1 MIPKNILFICSKLIE
16 LRKIQHL
23 FLIFLVL
30 SFSQCA
36 KKGRPDGGPIDED
49 APIFVTANPPY
60 ETINFDKKE
69 INIYFNEYIK
79 LKDLTKQL
87 IISPPLNPENPP
99 LISPQ
104 GTPSKFINIK
114 ILDTLKENSTYIFD
128 FGNSV
133 QDNNESNTLER
144 FKYIFS
150 TGNYIDSLSLSGN
163 VKNAFISKSVE
174 DIKLLLYRLD
184 SSYTD
189 SAVYNR
195 KPDYV
200 TSSLDSSNYQFTNLR
215 RGNYLLVALDD
226 VRSDYIF
233 NPETDKIGFLND
245 TITLPRD
252 SIINHTISIFKEELP
267 YIFRR
272 GKEIRKGQLIFGY
285 KGKPKNLTVETLS
298 AVPDN
303 FKTIIFPEK
312 GKDTLNLWHSLIEK
326 DSLIF
331 KISDNIISDTVT
343 VKLRKKELDSL
354 KVNEITGGILNL
366 KDTLFFL
373 TNNPVVSI
381 DTSRINFKQS
391 DSINFP
397 YEAFISKK
405 ENKIGF
411 LFEKKYKK
419 SYKINLYPNALTD
432 IFNTTNDTI
441 SSLFR
446 TRGTEDYGEISVTIQ
461 NPKKIP
467 VIIQLTDINDA
478 TIVQETCSENKNIS
492 FDLLIPQK
500 YKIRIIYDSN
510 QNGIWDTGSYLEKK
524 QPEYV
529 EYFPETQE
537 VRANWLLPI
546 VLTIKELKD

>member
-215 RGNYLLVALDD
+215 KGNYLLVALDD

-381 DTSRINFKQS
+381 DTSRINFKLS

-524 QPEYV
+524 QPEHV

-546 VLTIKELKD
+546 VLTIKEL

>member
-1 MIPKNILFICSKLIE
+1 MFICSKLIE

-36 KKGRPDGGPIDED
+36 KKGRPDGGPMDED

-79 LKDLTKQL
+79 LKDLNKQL

-163 VKNAFISKSVE
+163 VKNAFISKNVE

-215 RGNYLLVALDD
+215 KGNYLLVALDD

-529 EYFPETQE
+529 EYFPEKQE

-546 VLTIKELKD
+546 VLTIKEL

>member
-1 MIPKNILFICSKLIE
+1 MFICSKLIE

-36 KKGRPDGGPIDED
+36 KKGRPDGGPMDED

-79 LKDLTKQL
+79 LKDLNKQL

-215 RGNYLLVALDD
+215 KGNYLLVALDD

-500 YKIRIIYDSN
+500 YKIRVIYDLN

-524 QPEYV
+524 QPEHV

-546 VLTIKELKD
+546 VLTIKEL

>member
-79 LKDLTKQL
+79 LKDITKQL
-87 IISPPLNPENPP
+87 IISPTLNPENPP

-215 RGNYLLVALDD
+215 KGNYLLVALDD

-524 QPEYV
+524 QPEHV

-546 VLTIKELKD
+546 VLTIKEL

>member
-36 KKGRPDGGPIDED
+36 KKGRPDGGPMDED

-215 RGNYLLVALDD
+215 KGNYLLVALDD

-546 VLTIKELKD
+546 VLTIKEL

>member
-1 MIPKNILFICSKLIE
+1 MFICSKLIE

-36 KKGRPDGGPIDED
+36 KKGRPDGGPMDED

-79 LKDLTKQL
+79 LKDLNKQL

-215 RGNYLLVALDD
+215 KGNYLLVALDD

-381 DTSRINFKQS
+381 DTSRINFKLS

-524 QPEYV
+524 QPEHV

>member
-1 MIPKNILFICSKLIE
+1 MFICSKLIE

-36 KKGRPDGGPIDED
+36 KKGRPDGGPMDED

-79 LKDLTKQL
+79 LKDLNKQL

-215 RGNYLLVALDD
+215 KGNYLLVALDD

-381 DTSRINFKQS
+381 DTSRINFKLS

-524 QPEYV
+524 QPEHV

-546 VLTIKELKD
+546 VLTIKEL

>member
-1 MIPKNILFICSKLIE
+1 MFICSKLIK

-79 LKDLTKQL
+79 LKDLNKQL

-215 RGNYLLVALDD
+215 KGNYLLVALDD

-381 DTSRINFKQS
+381 DTSRINFKLS

-524 QPEYV
+524 QPEHV

-546 VLTIKELKD
+546 VLTIKEL

>member
-36 KKGRPDGGPIDED
+36 KKGRPDGGPMDED

-215 RGNYLLVALDD
+215 KGNYLLVALDD

-381 DTSRINFKQS
+381 DTSRINFKLS

-500 YKIRIIYDSN
+500 YKIRVIYDLN

-524 QPEYV
+524 QPEHV
-529 EYFPETQE
+529 EYFPEIQE

-546 VLTIKELKD
+546 VLTIKEL

>member
-1 MIPKNILFICSKLIE
+1 MFICSKLIE

-36 KKGRPDGGPIDED
+36 KKGRPDGGPMDED

-79 LKDLTKQL
+79 LKDLNKQL

-215 RGNYLLVALDD
+215 KGNYLLVALDD

-546 VLTIKELKD
+546 VLTIKEL

>member
-1 MIPKNILFICSKLIE
+1 MFICSKLIE

-36 KKGRPDGGPIDED
+36 KKGRHDGGPMDED

-546 VLTIKELKD
+546 VLTIKEL

>member
-36 KKGRPDGGPIDED
+36 KKGRPDGGPMDED

-79 LKDLTKQL
+79 LKDLNKQL

-215 RGNYLLVALDD
+215 KGNYLLVALDD

-381 DTSRINFKQS
+381 DTSRINFKLS

-524 QPEYV
+524 QPEHV

-546 VLTIKELKD
+546 VLTIKEL